1 MQNAI
6 PEKLNIISN
15 FNLLHVLE
23 QNLVLIL
30 YCIGKMG
37 ISSSYVVLPLFASE
51 LFPTVVRGIGMSV
64 GSVAGMLGPIFIPII
79 NYMVTII

>member
-1 MQNAI
+1 MMFFYVGQT
-6 PEKLNIISN
+6 
-15 FNLLHVLE
+15 
-23 QNLVLIL
+23 LVLIL

-79 NYMVTII
+79 NYMVIFSFVTFLS

>member
-1 MQNAI
+1 MDI
-6 PEKLNIISN
+6 NIVTTVDIFLIGQS
-15 FNLLHVLE
+15 
-23 QNLVLIL
+23 LVLIL

-64 GSVAGMLGPIFIPII
+64 GSVAGMLGPIFIPVI
-79 NYMVTII
+79 NYMVIFIVV